1 MILVLGAIGGAGFVW
16 WRWEFRERRF
26 DKIIGEVAPRYG
38 VDPCLVKAVMRRE
51 SKFDPWVYGSHGE
64 IGLMQV
70 TEGAGLAWARAVGR
84 RDFGRSLLWDA
95 RVNVEAGSWYLG
107 RAMGRWPERGEELR
121 VALGL
126 AEYNA
131 GYGNVV
137 RWLGLAEAQARGRG
151 GAAGEFT
158 AEEFVGGITWP
169 GVRDYVTEVMES
181 WRIYRERG
189 WL

>member
-1 MILVLGAIGGAGFVW
+1 MILVLGAVGAAGFVW

-26 DKIIGEVAPRYG
+26 DQIIGEVAPRYG

-51 SKFDPWVYGSHGE
+51 SKFDPWVYGGHGE

-70 TEGAGLAWARAVGR
+70 TEGAGQAWARAVGR
-84 RDFGRSLLWDA
+84 RDYGRSLLWDA

-121 VALGL
+121 VALGM

-131 GYGNVV
+131 GDGNVV
-137 RWLGLAEAQARGRG
+137 RGMGLARERVA
-151 GAAGEFT
+151 GAEEFT

-169 GVRDYVTEVMES
+169 GVRDYVTEVMEN
-181 WRIYRERG
+181 WRMYRERDG
-189 WL
+189 V